1 MYRHVTVPTNVD
13 SFFIMQINMP
23 EGRYRLRRDIAADEL
38 LESIAKGVLELDD
51 RIMEHAR
58 ILVNWSTRVERGE
71 MVLVRAPPNAH
82 DLVVAISAEVASK
95 GASCMV
101 SMDSDEITKAYLEN
115 ADDETISLYP
125 RHYARAMSEC
135 DVIITVMAP
144 LDSMTLSSVNPEKII
159 ARSRTRRPLL
169 DMMMEKRWCDTVHP
183 CEALA
188 KQANMTLEEYRDFVY
203 DSILIDWEEASR
215 EMSVIRDR
223 LSKHREIRIVG
234 QDTDLSAKTSGR
246 VWAVANGRN
255 NMPCGEVYISPVETA
270 VEGKI
275 WFDIPFLYQGTV
287 IGDVRL
293 RFERGEVVDYAA
305 SKGEHTLKAIIGT
318 DEGAKRLGEIA
329 FGMNKGITRYT
340 MNVGFDEKMR
350 GTIHCALGKALKE
363 CNGSNESAIHVDI
376 IKNMQTGEVI
386 AGDEVI
392 YKDGRFF
399 NELG

>member
-1 MYRHVTVPTNVD
+1 MIVPTNVD
-13 SFFIMQINMP
+13 SFFIMEINMP
-23 EGRYRLRRDIAADEL
+23 DERYRLRRNNATDEL
-38 LESIAKGVLELDD
+38 FKLIVKGVLEMED
-51 RIMEHAR
+51 RIIEHAR
-58 ILVNWSTRVERGE
+58 VLVNWSTRVERGE

-115 ADDETISLYP
+115 ADNETISLYP

-135 DVIITVMAP
+135 DVIITVEAP

-183 CEALA
+183 CDALA
-188 KQANMTLEEYRDFVY
+188 KQANMTLEEYREFVY
-203 DSILIDWEEASR
+203 DSILIDWEETSR

-223 LSKHREIRIVG
+223 LDTHSEIRIIG
-234 QDTDLSAKTSGR
+234 QETDLYAETRGR
-246 VWAVANGRN
+246 VWAVASGKN
-255 NMPCGEVYISPVETA
+255 NMPCGEVYTSPVEDT
-270 VEGKI
+270 VEGRI

-287 IGDVRL
+287 VEDVRL
-293 RFERGEVVDYAA
+293 KFERGKVVDYAA
-305 SKGEHTLKAIIGT
+305 GKGERTLKAIIEA

-329 FGMNKGITRYT
+329 FGMNKGITTYT
-340 MNVGFDEKMR
+340 MNMLFDEKMR

-376 IKNMQTGEVI
+376 LKSMHTGEVI

-399 NELG
+399 NEL

>member
-1 MYRHVTVPTNVD
+1 MIVPTNVD
-13 SFFIMQINMP
+13 SFFIMEINMP
-23 EGRYRLRRDIAADEL
+23 DERYRFRRNNATDESFKL
-38 LESIAKGVLELDD
+38 IVKGVLEMED
-51 RIMEHAR
+51 RIIEHAR
-58 ILVNWSTRVERGE
+58 VLVNWSTRVERGD

-135 DVIITVMAP
+135 DVIITVEAP

-188 KQANMTLEEYRDFVY
+188 KQANMTLEEYREFVY
-203 DSILIDWEEASR
+203 DSILIDWEETSR

-223 LSKHREIRIVG
+223 LDTHSDIRIVG
-234 QDTDLSAKTSGR
+234 QETDLYAETRGR
-246 VWAVANGRN
+246 VWAVASGKN
-255 NMPCGEVYISPVETA
+255 NMPCGEVYTSPVEDT
-270 VEGKI
+270 VEGRI

-287 IGDVRL
+287 VGDVRL
-293 RFERGEVVDYAA
+293 KFERGEVVDYAA
-305 SKGEHTLKAIIGT
+305 GKGERTLKAIIEA

-329 FGMNKGITRYT
+329 FGMNKGITTYT
-340 MNVGFDEKMR
+340 MNMLFDEKMR

-376 IKNMQTGEVI
+376 PKSMQTGEVI

>member
-1 MYRHVTVPTNVD
+1 MTVPTNVD

-38 LESIAKGVLELDD
+38 LESIAKGVLELDE
-51 RIMEHAR
+51 RIIEHAR

-115 ADDETISLYP
+115 ADEETISLYP
-125 RHYARAMSEC
+125 QHYARAMSEC
-135 DVIITVMAP
+135 DVIITVEAP
-144 LDSMTLSSVNPEKII
+144 IDSMTLSSMNPEKII

-169 DMMMEKRWCDTVHP
+169 DMMMERRWCDTVHP

-188 KQANMTLEEYRDFVY
+188 KQANMTLKEYRDFVY
-203 DSILIDWEEASR
+203 DSILIDWEETSC

-223 LSKHREIRIVG
+223 LGMYNDIRIIG
-234 QDTDLSAKTSGR
+234 QDTDLYAETRGR
-246 VWAVANGRN
+246 VWAVASGKN
-255 NMPCGEVYISPVETA
+255 NMPCGEVYTSPLEDT

-275 WFDIPFLYQGTV
+275 RFDIPFLYQGTV
-287 IGDVRL
+287 VGDVKL
-293 RFERGEVVDYAA
+293 MFERGEVVDYAA
-305 SKGEHTLKAIIGT
+305 GKGERTLKAIIEA

-329 FGMNKGITRYT
+329 FGMNKGITKYT
-340 MNVGFDEKMR
+340 MNMLFDEKMR
-350 GTIHCALGKALKE
+350 GTIHCGLGKALKE
-363 CNGSNESAIHVDI
+363 CNGSNESAIHVDML
-376 IKNMQTGEVI
+376 KSMQTGEI
-386 AGDEVI
+386 IIGDEVI